1 MVLRFWIAFLWLS
14 FSGFVHAE
22 FVIDHLVAVV
32 NDEAIT
38 AKELQNRMQMVRERL
53 EAARVPIP
61 PEDIFQRQ
69 VLEQMVLEKV
79 QVQYAQ
85 KTGLELTEEEVED
98 ALRTL
103 AGQNGMSVAQ
113 FKTFLEGDGVSF
125 AAFRD
130 TLRNELLITRLRQR
144 EINRKITVSDTEI
157 HHFLQNLE
165 ARKNTAAP
173 KAYQLAHIYIETPE
187 GATPGE
193 LQTAQKKVKQIEQA
207 LESGRDFAELAVS
220 YSSAQTALSGGMLGW
235 KSAAELPE
243 VFVEALDKLQPG
255 MVTPPI
261 RTPNG
266 FHVFK
271 LLDVRSDIPM
281 NVIQSHV
288 RHILI
293 RPGENRSDEDARAL
307 AQKIWQQLH
316 SGASFADLARQYSDD
331 SSKENGGDI
340 GWISPGDTLPEFER
354 VVNQLKPGEMS
365 QPVRTPFGWH
375 IIELLDRRNSADSPE
390 AMEEIARRQIHARKA
405 EQAYTTWLRR
415 LRDESY
421 VEIHLF

>member
-1 MVLRFWIAFLWLS
+1 MLRLFTVVLFLFS
-14 FSGFVHAE
+14 SGFSYAATV
-22 FVIDHLVAVV
+22 FDHLVAVV

-38 AKELQNRMQMVRERL
+38 AKELQNRMEMVRKRL

-69 VLEQMVLEKV
+69 VLEQMILEKV

-85 KTGLELTEEEVED
+85 KTGLEVSEEEVED

-103 AGQNGMSVAQ
+103 AAQNGMNVAQ
-113 FKTFLEGDGVSF
+113 FKAFLEGDGVSF
-125 AAFRD
+125 STFRD
-130 TLRNELLITRLRQR
+130 TLQNELLITRLRQR

-165 ARKNTAAP
+165 ARKNSAAP
-173 KAYQLAHIYIETPE
+173 KAYQLAHIYIEIPE
-187 GATPGE
+187 GATPAE
-193 LQTAQKKVKQIEQA
+193 LQTAQKKIEQIENA
-207 LESGRDFAELAVS
+207 LKSGRDFSELAVS
-220 YSSAQTALSGGMLGW
+220 YSNAQTALSGGMLGW

-255 MVTPPI
+255 MVAPSI

-266 FHVFK
+266 FHILK
-271 LLDVRSDIPM
+271 LLDVRSDTPM
-281 NVIQSHV
+281 NVVQSHV

-293 RPGENRSDEDARAL
+293 RPGEKRSDEDARAL
-307 AQKIWQQLH
+307 AENIWRQVQN
-316 SGASFADLARQYSDD
+316 GVNFADLARQYSDD

-354 VVNQLKPGEMS
+354 VVNQLSPGAMS

-375 IIELLDRRNSADSPE
+375 IIELLERRNSADSPE
-390 AMEEIARRQIHARKA
+390 AMAEIARRQIHARKA

-421 VEIHLF
+421 VEIHMP